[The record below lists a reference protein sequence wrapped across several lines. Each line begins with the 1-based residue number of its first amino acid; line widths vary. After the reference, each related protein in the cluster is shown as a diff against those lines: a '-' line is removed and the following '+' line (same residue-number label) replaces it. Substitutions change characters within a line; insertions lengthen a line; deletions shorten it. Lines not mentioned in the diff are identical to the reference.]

1 MVNEKEFLNQL
12 KKISNL
18 NDGWLDGYGKAISQK
33 AIQTTCKIIS
43 SITIKD
49 SPYPLMFPAY
59 DGGAICEWFNKSIA
73 ISLEIDTGGNEIT
86 LSVYSFIDKQDFNK
100 TEQIDNAD
108 DIVKY
113 LIAHL
118 NIFNKNH

>member
-49 SPYPLMFPAY
+49 LPYPLMFPVY
-59 DGGAICEWFNKSIA
+59 DGGTICEWFNESIA
-73 ISLEIDTGGNEIT
+73 ISFEIDAGGNEIA
-86 LSVYSFIDKQDFNK
+86 LSVYSFIDKRDFNK

-108 DIVKY
+108 DIVKI
-113 LIAHL
+113 LIQHL

>member
-1 MVNEKEFLNQL
+1 
-12 KKISNL
+12 L

-49 SPYPLMFPAY
+49 LPYPLMFPAY

-73 ISLEIDTGGNEIT
+73 INLEIDTGGNEIT